1 MYERRRNIVQRADGR
16 PVNVARP
23 RGQLFVCKDG
33 CCCGRVE
40 DGFASVPAGLYHEEW
55 ERRRLRNLVH
65 LTIGGCLG
73 PCALANVALLLFDGR
88 ALWFH
93 SLNHGAL
100 VYHLYDYIETLLD
113 ADGFVPPPPPLDALQ
128 FTASA
133 WQERPDGQPV
143 DDTRPR
149 LAPSPALAIRDRAP
163 RDANGDG
170 GGSDGRG
177 RASGAAGTGDPE
189 SQHACEI
196 RVASLD
202 IASEDIASD
211 IASPSPPNPKGP
223 LPQSVERNG
232 GGAGEG
238 AGAVD
243 RLVADMA
250 GPAAAPRK
258 NGELVFEAPW
268 QGRAF
273 GMAVALHAREL
284 YDWEEFRQR
293 LIGEIARADAGG
305 DPSGYYERWLAAFE
319 TLLIER
325 GVLSEQEI
333 AERTYQFEFGERD
346 DVF

>member
-55 ERRRLRNLVH
+55 ERRRLRNIVH

-143 DDTRPR
+143 DDARPR
-149 LAPSPALAIRDRAP
+149 LSPTLPIRDRAP
-163 RDANGDG
+163 RDANVDEGGICEPGVIDG
-170 GGSDGRG
+170 PCPIVPGFPGGHVNS
-177 RASGAAGTGDPE
+177 ATDPRE
-189 SQHACEI
+189 
-196 RVASLD
+196 
-202 IASEDIASD
+202 
-211 IASPSPPNPKGP
+211 P

-232 GGAGEG
+232 GGAG
-238 AGAVD
+238 AVD
-243 RLVADMA
+243 RLVADMT

-273 GMAVALHAREL
+273 GMAVALHARQL